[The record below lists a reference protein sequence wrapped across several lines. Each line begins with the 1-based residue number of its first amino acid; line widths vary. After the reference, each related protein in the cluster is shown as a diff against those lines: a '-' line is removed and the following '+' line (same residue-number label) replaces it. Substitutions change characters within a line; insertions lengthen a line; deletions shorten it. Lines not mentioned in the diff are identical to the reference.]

1 MDLTDE
7 QWKVLEPLVS
17 DPPRR
22 EDGRGRPW
30 RDPRDV
36 LNGILW
42 IYCAPER
49 PGKTSPNATRPT
61 RPATAASR
69 DGSKKES
76 FRVSSKLWPKTSKG
90 AGR

>member
-7 QWKVLEPLVS
+7 QWEILEPLIPT
-17 DPPRR
+17 PPRR

-42 IYCAPER
+42 ILRTAGL
-49 PGKTSPNATRPT
+49 PGRICPNVTRPT
-61 RPATAASR
+61 RPATAHCPN
-69 DGSKKES
+69 G
-76 FRVSSKLWPKTSKG
+76 
-90 AGR
+90 